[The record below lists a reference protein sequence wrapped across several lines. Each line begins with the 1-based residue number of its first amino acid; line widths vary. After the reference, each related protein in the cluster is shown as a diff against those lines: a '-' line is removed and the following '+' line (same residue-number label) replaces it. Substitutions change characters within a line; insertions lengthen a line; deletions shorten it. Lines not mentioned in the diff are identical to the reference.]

1 MPRQDE
7 DRMRPFNINKDA
19 NSTLNK
25 SIDFASI
32 KGSNLGRLNYGS
44 PDAHNKSSA
53 ILSTLQNT
61 PRDQRTDPDY
71 GNHLLPSGIRY
82 LLVNNATNTLGSS
95 P

>member
-53 ILSTLQNT
+53 ILTTL
-61 PRDQRTDPDY
+61 
-71 GNHLLPSGIRY
+71 
-82 LLVNNATNTLGSS
+82 
-95 P
+95 